1 MNQRLACAIGL
12 FALCSM
18 WAIQAM
24 AHPLSPAECSEGGE
38 FIRNAALARDNGITR
53 EFFVN
58 KLVEDLI
65 VIESFPPQLRW
76 LVQDANDEKLLSEAV
91 FSVFDEPMAAD
102 QHQASFFGACMQTAG
117 STDGTK
123 I

>member
-12 FALCSM
+12 FTLYSM
-18 WAIQAM
+18 WTIQAM

-58 KLVEDLI
+58 KLVEDLVLI
-65 VIESFPPQLRW
+65 QAFPPEVRW
-76 LVQDANDEKLLSEAV
+76 FVQDASDEKFLSEAV
-91 FSVFDEPMAAD
+91 FSVFDEPMEAD
-102 QHQASFFGACMQTAG
+102 QHQASFFGACMQTIA
-117 STDGTK
+117 SADGTK